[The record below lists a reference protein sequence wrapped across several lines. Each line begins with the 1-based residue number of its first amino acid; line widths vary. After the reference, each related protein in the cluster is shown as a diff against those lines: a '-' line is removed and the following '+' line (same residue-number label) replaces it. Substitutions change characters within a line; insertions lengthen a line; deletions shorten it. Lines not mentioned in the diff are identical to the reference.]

1 MNRQTHIAIYAR
13 VSSDQ
18 QAQQGTIDSQLAA
31 VQKFAAENGLKVDPD
46 LIFADNGVSGST
58 LARPKLDAL
67 RDRAA
72 AGEIDQ
78 VLVLAPDRLAR
89 KHSHQLMLVEEFK
102 KLGVEISFLNRPI
115 AASPEDQLLLQV
127 QGVIA
132 EYEREKIVE
141 RSRRGKLH
149 KAQEGKVCVLSGA
162 PYGYV
167 YLPATETE
175 DARYEIH
182 ERESEVVKQVFHL
195 LVDQQLS
202 IGAIARK
209 LTQDRVP
216 TRRDVGRWE
225 RSVIWAMLR
234 NPAYTGHAAYR
245 KTEAV
250 DRARPTKQ
258 AYDRNFYP
266 KHVHSSTR
274 DRPPEEW
281 ITIPVP
287 AIISEESFQ
296 QARERLTENKRFS
309 PRNNKKYE
317 YLLSGLLRCQEC
329 GYALYG
335 KPASNSKYK
344 RLYYRCAGQDG
355 HRWTNGRVCSAHPIR
370 VDAMDE
376 LVWEQTRRLVEQP
389 DLVMQE
395 YTARVQKKQRQQ
407 TEFKALLAKKKR
419 ESKQLELEKER
430 LLDLYQSGQ
439 IALAEIEPR
448 LKSLRSKIKKSQDE
462 CALLEKEAKEESHRL
477 QLIEQFADFTQRMK
491 ANLTNLNFEERRQI
505 VRLLVEE
512 VIVNTQTEE
521 ITVRHI
527 LPLDQKFPLCKG
539 SNDPTLRRA
548 HLGVAHLLPFEHPGV
563 EPSPNQ
569 PDDPSVIYSLLDD
582 LSQQSTVQTIE
593 ECTHIRVYNPS
604 DPAFYALLPQCVYR
618 LVRTP
623 LRSKSVG
630 TVLEILFVDCSQ
642 NHRHGALDD
651 LVLEHGDP
659 NWTLAA
665 VLFRDID
672 SLDRRRMVP
681 PASQS
686 FVEVG
691 EVSFQVDFVCLRRHP
706 IDSGGGISSCP
717 PVGLSQQFNI
727 YQVRQRR
734 ELHRRIVRRLLRY
747 PPKFC

>member
-1 MNRQTHIAIYAR
+1 MNHQTHIAIYAR

-18 QAQQGTIDSQLAA
+18 QAQHGTIESQLAA

-102 KLGVEISFLNRPI
+102 KLGVEISFANRPI
-115 AASPEDQLLLQV
+115 AASPEDQLLLQM

-141 RSRRGKLH
+141 RHRRGKLH
-149 KAQEGKVCVLSGA
+149 KAQAGKVCVLSGA

-167 YLPATETE
+167 YLPATDTE

-182 ERESEVVKQVFHL
+182 EREAEVVKQVFHL
-195 LVDQQLS
+195 LVDRHLS

-209 LTQDRVP
+209 LTQDQVP

-225 RSVIWAMLR
+225 RSVLGAMLR
-234 NPAYTGHAAYR
+234 NPAYTGRAAYR

-250 DRARPTKQ
+250 DRARPSKQ

-287 AIISEESFQ
+287 AVISEETFQ
-296 QARERLTENKRFS
+296 QAREQLAENKRFS
-309 PRNNKKYE
+309 PRNNKKHE
-317 YLLSGLLRCQEC
+317 YLLSGLLRCKEC

-344 RLYYRCAGQDG
+344 RLYYRCAGQDS
-355 HRWTNGRVCSAHPIR
+355 HRFIKGRVCSAHPIR
-370 VDAMDE
+370 VDALDE

-389 DLVMQE
+389 ELVLQE
-395 YTARVQKKQRQQ
+395 YSARVQKKRRQQ

-419 ESKQLELEKER
+419 ENKQLELEKER
-430 LLDLYQSGQ
+430 LLDLYQSGR
-439 IALAEIEPR
+439 IAMAEIEPR
-448 LKSLRSKIKKSQDE
+448 LKSLRSKIKKAQDE
-462 CALLEKEAKEESHRL
+462 CALLEKEEKEESHRL

-491 ANLTNLNFEERRQI
+491 ANLTQLDFEERRQI

-512 VIVNTQTEE
+512 VIVNTQKDE
-521 ITVRHI
+521 ITVRHV

-539 SNDPTLRRA
+539 STDAACRQLLQKLGGCRITRYHTDRRQSYA
-548 HLGVAHLLPFEHPGV
+548 KLLP
-563 EPSPNQ
+563 
-569 PDDPSVIYSLLDD
+569 
-582 LSQQSTVQTIE
+582 
-593 ECTHIRVYNPS
+593 
-604 DPAFYALLPQCVYR
+604 A
-618 LVRTP
+618 
-623 LRSKSVG
+623 
-630 TVLEILFVDCSQ
+630 
-642 NHRHGALDD
+642 
-651 LVLEHGDP
+651 
-659 NWTLAA
+659 
-665 VLFRDID
+665 
-672 SLDRRRMVP
+672 
-681 PASQS
+681 
-686 FVEVG
+686 
-691 EVSFQVDFVCLRRHP
+691 RRHRT
-706 IDSGGGISSCP
+706 G
-717 PVGLSQQFNI
+717 
-727 YQVRQRR
+727 
-734 ELHRRIVRRLLRY
+734 
-747 PPKFC
+747 K

>member
-1 MNRQTHIAIYAR
+1 MNRQTPIAIYAR

-67 RDRAA
+67 RDRAS

-102 KLGVEISFLNRPI
+102 KLGVEISFVNRPI

-167 YLPATETE
+167 YLPATEIE

-182 ERESEVVKQVFHL
+182 EREAEVVKQVFHL

-209 LTQDRVP
+209 LTQDQVP

-250 DRARPTKQ
+250 DRVRPTKQ

-266 KHVHSSTR
+266 KHVHSSVR

-287 AIISEESFQ
+287 AIISEEIFQ

-335 KPASNSKYK
+335 KPASSSKYK

-370 VDAMDE
+370 VDALDE

-395 YTARVQKKQRQQ
+395 YTARAQKKQRQQ

-430 LLDLYQSGQ
+430 LLDLYQGGQ

-448 LKSLRSKIKKSQDE
+448 LKGLRSKIKKSQDE
-462 CALLEKEAKEESHRL
+462 CALLEKEEKEESHRL

-491 ANLTNLNFEERRQI
+491 ANLTNLNFEGRRQI

-512 VIVNTQTEE
+512 VTVNAQTEE

-539 SNDPTLRRA
+539 SGYAPLR
-548 HLGVAHLLPFEHPGV
+548 
-563 EPSPNQ
+563 
-569 PDDPSVIYSLLDD
+569 YSLFCVLKQRSFHHPCPQKLPDEVEY
-582 LSQQSTVQTIE
+582 LLIFET
-593 ECTHIRVYNPS
+593 
-604 DPAFYALLPQCVYR
+604 AL
-618 LVRTP
+618 
-623 LRSKSVG
+623 
-630 TVLEILFVDCSQ
+630 
-642 NHRHGALDD
+642 
-651 LVLEHGDP
+651 
-659 NWTLAA
+659 
-665 VLFRDID
+665 
-672 SLDRRRMVP
+672 
-681 PASQS
+681 
-686 FVEVG
+686 
-691 EVSFQVDFVCLRRHP
+691 
-706 IDSGGGISSCP
+706 
-717 PVGLSQQFNI
+717 
-727 YQVRQRR
+727 
-734 ELHRRIVRRLLRY
+734 
-747 PPKFC
+747 